1 MLWCWPALV
10 FMTPA
15 DPETNPPCHSM
26 VETLGFQSP
35 HVVMSDQT
43 RQTLSGDAVVSTEV
57 PYSRAIDLS
66 PQPDRAGS
74 GTCRRP
80 EPARRSRGTSTML
93 RVLRKLRVTTPTTS
107 SAAPTS
113 STGRSGAPCPTGG
126 GSEKIRKSAS
136 GYPSSATVASDA
148 GVLESAR

>member
-57 PYSRAIDLS
+57 PYSRSIDLS
-66 PQPDRAGS
+66 PQADRAGS
-74 GTCRRP
+74 GTCRCP
-80 EPARRSRGTSTML
+80 EPARRSRGTWTMC
-93 RVLRKLRVTTPTTS
+93 RVLGELRVTKPTTRR
-107 SAAPTS
+107 AAP
-113 STGRSGAPCPTGG
+113 ST
-126 GSEKIRKSAS
+126 
-136 GYPSSATVASDA
+136 ATD
-148 GVLESAR
+148 

>member
-1 MLWCWPALV
+1 MARRSTTRPGITSTSCILWYWPALLY
-10 FMTPA
+10 MTPL
-15 DPETNPPCHSM
+15 DPDTNPPGQSM
-26 VETLGFQSP
+26 VETFGFQSP
-35 HVVMSDQT
+35 HVDMSDHT
-43 RQTLSGDAVVSTEV
+43 RHTLSGDAVVSTEV

-66 PQPDRAGS
+66 PQADRAGS
-74 GTCRRP
+74 VTCRRP

-136 GYPSSATVASDA
+136 G
-148 GVLESAR
+148 